1 MTHNRYYPFKDHDD
15 YANAQLDGRLLLWK
29 HGGHAGH
36 VMPGPRYAPTT
47 TTAPIHITKEMVD
60 EVIEEAAQRN
70 REARIAQLETEIAEE
85 TASIAEQ
92 ERDVAYLTGLCVGLS
107 T

>member
-36 VMPGPRYAPTT
+36 VMPSQ
-47 TTAPIHITKEMVD
+47 TAPVVVTKDLVD
-60 EVIEEAAQRN
+60 HVVEAHEERVRN
-70 REARIAQLETEIAEE
+70 ERIAQLEAEIAEE
-85 TASIAEQ
+85 TASIVEQ
-92 ERDVAYLTGLCVGLS
+92 ECDVAYLTGLCVGMS